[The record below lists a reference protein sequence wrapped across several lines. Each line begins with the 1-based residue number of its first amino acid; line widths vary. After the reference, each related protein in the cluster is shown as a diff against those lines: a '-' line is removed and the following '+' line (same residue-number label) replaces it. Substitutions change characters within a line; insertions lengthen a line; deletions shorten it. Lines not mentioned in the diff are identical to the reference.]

1 MPITKM
7 PGTKGGFRATYG
19 GKTRN
24 FKTRNAA
31 EKWALNYARRQ
42 SGAVISPAEMA
53 QMGIKKPTKRPKVG
67 AAPRRGAG
75 HAVRV
80 GRAGRIISGVVR
92 THALTAYLFI

>member
-31 EKWALNYARRQ
+31 EKWAMQYAGRQ
-42 SGAVISPAEMA
+42 SGAVITPKEMA
-53 QMGIKKPTKRPKVG
+53 AMGIKKPTKRPKVG
-67 AAPRRGAG
+67 AGARRGAG
-75 HAVRV
+75 PRRT
-80 GRAGRIISGVVR
+80 GRTSR
-92 THALTAYLFI
+92 AY

>member
-31 EKWALNYARRQ
+31 EKWAMQYAGRQ
-42 SGAVISPAEMA
+42 SGAVITPKEMA
-53 QMGIKKPTKRPKVG
+53 AMGIKKPKKVG
-67 AAPRRGAG
+67 TPRGGAGPRRG
-75 HAVRV
+75 
-80 GRAGRIISGVVR
+80 GRTSR
-92 THALTAYLFI
+92 AY